1 MVMDRFLVNVSVAIL
16 VGVLLVASPVA
27 GASVVLFAA
36 WLGLRSLLARSG
48 ALRGPTTTEKGV

>member
-27 GASVVLFAA
+27 GSLVVLFAA

-48 ALRGPTTTEKGV
+48 A